1 MNTFVAVILTAP
13 LIGPLDDAPLIKAD
27 GRESLLRAVELFVN
41 REGVSRVLLVVPGSR
56 AEEYKRKVG
65 GHLSFMGVRIVTG
78 GESFFDQLKTAREQ
92 LDPGTTHVLVHDA
105 ARPAVPYTDLDALA
119 AAAERHPVAA
129 LAIPVAG
136 PLLNVGRVSGA
147 ATLGGDRVAQLVTPI
162 AFDIAALDA
171 AIADGALP
179 GSLQW
184 IEGSPLNLRCGQ
196 ASAGLMK
203 AMIGLLP
210 KPKVKAPSS
219 PFEEAQ
225 W

>member
-1 MNTFVAVILTAP
+1 MSSTVVVVVTAP
-13 LIGPLDDAPLIKAD
+13 LAGPLDDAPLIKAE

-41 REGVSRVLLVVPGSR
+41 RDGVSRVLLVVPPSR

-78 GESFFDQLKTAREQ
+78 GETFVEQ
-92 LDPGTTHVLVHDA
+92 LAAARPQVEAGTTHVLVHDA
-105 ARPAVPYTDLDALA
+105 ARPAVPYTDLDALTA
-119 AAAERHPVAA
+119 AAARHPVVA
-129 LAIPVAG
+129 LAVPTTG
-136 PLLNVGRVSGA
+136 PLLRVGSVPGPAQWS
-147 ATLGGDRVAQLVTPI
+147 TDRVAQIVTPV
-162 AFDIAALDA
+162 AFTLA
-171 AIADGALP
+171 AIDEVVATGGLP
-179 GSLQW
+179 SSLQW
-184 IEGSPLNLRCGQ
+184 IEASPLNVRCGQ
-196 ASAGLMK
+196 ASPGMVK